1 MYDKVLND
9 QQKRQM
15 FSHFDFYYDVRFAI
29 VYTVIAMHTH
39 AQITETQWKMS
50 NEQWFKNERT
60 EEWGKWHKK
69 KQATQLTFL
78 YVFQVKNMPLSSR

>member
-29 VYTVIAMHTH
+29 VYTVIAIHTH

-60 EEWGKWHKK
+60 ENGESDIKK
-69 KQATQLTFL
+69 KNKPLNWHL
-78 YVFQVKNMPLSSR
+78 YIFQVKNMPLSSR

>member
-1 MYDKVLND
+1 MLVFSACLWLCSVFYSTIAVHNKDEEQSKWHMYDKVLND

-39 AQITETQWKMS
+39 AQITETQ
-50 NEQWFKNERT
+50 
-60 EEWGKWHKK
+60 
-69 KQATQLTFL
+69 
-78 YVFQVKNMPLSSR
+78 

>member
-29 VYTVIAMHTH
+29 VYTVIAIHTH

-50 NEQWFKNERT
+50 NEQWFKNEQT
-60 EEWGKWHKK
+60 EEWGKWHQKNK
-69 KQATQLTFL
+69 RLNWHFYIYFKL
-78 YVFQVKNMPLSSR
+78 KNMPLSSR